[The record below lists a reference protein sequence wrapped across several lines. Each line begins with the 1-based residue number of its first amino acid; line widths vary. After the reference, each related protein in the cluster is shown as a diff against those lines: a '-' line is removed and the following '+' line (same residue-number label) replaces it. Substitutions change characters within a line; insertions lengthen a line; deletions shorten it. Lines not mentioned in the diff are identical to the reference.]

1 MVTISLLLMCKWQ
14 VIGLTHFNNK
24 HDQNNQHVKFIL
36 SFSVL
41 KFSYE
46 PGWVDLQNCKLT
58 LVKSKLTWN

>member
-1 MVTISLLLMCKWQ
+1 MCKWQ
-14 VIGLTHFNNK
+14 DIGLTRFNNM

-46 PGWVDLQNCKLT
+46 PGLIYKIAN
-58 LVKSKLTWN
+58 